1 MDISKEEIIH
11 IAKLANLKLTEE
23 EIEKT
28 VYNMKDILNF
38 ANTVN
43 NVNTDNVDE
52 SIGATKNYNVFR
64 KDEIKEFGDR
74 DILLSNAPEKE
85 EGMFKIPKVI

>member
-1 MDISKEEIIH
+1 MDISREEIIH
-11 IAKLANLKLTEE
+11 IAKLANLKLTEQ

-43 NVNTDNVDE
+43 NVNTENVDE
-52 SIGATKNYNVFR
+52 SIGATENYNVFR

-74 DILLSNAPEKE
+74 DILLSNAPEQE
-85 EGMFKIPKVI
+85 EYMFKIPKVI

>member
-1 MDISKEEIIH
+1 MEISREEIIH

-52 SIGATKNYNVFR
+52 SISATKNYNVFR
-64 KDEIKEFGDR
+64 KDEVKEFGNR
-74 DILLSNAPEKE
+74 DILLSNAPEQE
-85 EGMFKIPKVI
+85 DGMFKIPKVI

>member
-1 MDISKEEIIH
+1 MDISREEIIH
-11 IAKLANLKLTEE
+11 IAKLANLKLTEA

-28 VYNMKDILNF
+28 LFNMKDILNF

-74 DILLSNAPEKE
+74 DILLSNAPDQED
-85 EGMFKIPKVI
+85 GMFKIPKVI

>member
-1 MDISKEEIIH
+1 MDISREEIIH
-11 IAKLANLKLTEE
+11 IAKLANLRLSEE

-28 VYNMKDILNF
+28 VINMRDILNF

-43 NVNTDNVDE
+43 KVNTDNVDE

-74 DILLSNAPEKE
+74 DILLSNAPEQE
-85 EGMFKIPKVI
+85 DGMFKIPKVI

>member
-1 MDISKEEIIH
+1 MDISREEIIH
-11 IAKLANLKLTEE
+11 IAKLANLKLTEA

-28 VYNMKDILNF
+28 LFNMKDILNF

-64 KDEIKEFGDR
+64 KDEIKEFGEI
-74 DILLSNAPEKE
+74 DILLTNAPDQED
-85 EGMFKIPKVI
+85 GMFKIPKVI

>member
-1 MDISKEEIIH
+1 MDISREEIIH
-11 IAKLANLKLTEE
+11 IAKLANLKLTED

-52 SIGATKNYNVFR
+52 SIGATENYNVFR

-74 DILLSNAPEKE
+74 DILLSNAPEQE

>member
-1 MDISKEEIIH
+1 MDISREEIIH

-23 EIEKT
+23 EIEKN
-28 VYNMKDILNF
+28 VENMKDILNF

-43 NVNTDNVDE
+43 KVNTDDVDE

-74 DILLSNAPEKE
+74 DILLSNAPDQED
-85 EGMFKIPKVI
+85 GMFKIPKVI

>member
-1 MDISKEEIIH
+1 MDISREEIIH
-11 IAKLANLKLTEE
+11 IAKLANLKLSEE

-28 VYNMKDILNF
+28 VLNMRDILNF

-74 DILLSNAPEKE
+74 DILLANAPEQE
-85 EGMFKIPKVI
+85 DGMFKIPKVI